1 MIMHFDISLKELLL
15 TLLEEKQRIMIT
27 GETFEMLCFTFF

>member
-1 MIMHFDISLKELLL
+1 MHFDISLEELLL

-27 GETFEMLCFTFF
+27 SETFEMSCFTFF